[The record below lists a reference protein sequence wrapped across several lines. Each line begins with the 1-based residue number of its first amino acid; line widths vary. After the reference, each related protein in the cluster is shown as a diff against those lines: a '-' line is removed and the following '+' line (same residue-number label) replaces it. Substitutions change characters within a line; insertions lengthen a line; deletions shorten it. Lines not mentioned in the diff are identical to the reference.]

1 MSVFS
6 LLSMVVDGGE
16 KRSGDDDGVF
26 GIHQRETHGRGRE
39 DEEKGGISL
48 GM

>member
-1 MSVFS
+1 MFS

-16 KRSGDDDGVF
+16 KRSGDDGVLA
-26 GIHQRETHGRGRE
+26 IHQKRETHGRGRE